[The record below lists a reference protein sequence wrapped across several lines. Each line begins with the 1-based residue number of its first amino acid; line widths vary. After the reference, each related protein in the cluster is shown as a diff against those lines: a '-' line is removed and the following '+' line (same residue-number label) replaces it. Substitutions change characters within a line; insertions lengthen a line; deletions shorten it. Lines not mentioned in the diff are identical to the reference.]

1 MKTSTRI
8 ALMIWPFVFGGL
20 IAVGVTKCERA
31 WFPVVKDFTVNE
43 VVQEKQRIV
52 FSGTMNKV
60 RACEFL
66 GVTASGGDHFAL
78 GVSFDD
84 DITRKT
90 STRPQ
95 GFQEWGPWHVDVS
108 PEDTVPYIRLVALHN
123 CFPFGMTHT
132 PLAKI
137 NLE

>member
-1 MKTSTRI
+1 MSAFTRTSLSI
-8 ALMIWPFVFGGL
+8 MPFVFGLL
-20 IAVGVTKCERA
+20 IAIGILKVDA
-31 WFPVVKDFTVNE
+31 IWFPVVKDFNVMTVR
-43 VVQEKQRIV
+43 QEPHRIS
-52 FSGTMNKV
+52 FSGTMNKL

-66 GVTASGGDHFAL
+66 GVMANAGKDFAV